1 MLDYR
6 FPTALQMVLSVAMAE
21 QLGERS
27 TSAILAYGLEAN
39 PSFIRKLMV
48 PLTRDGIIVSTL
60 GRNGSIHLGRPPE
73 EITLRD
79 IYLSVIEDKKLWAS
93 RPDVPARCVVSAN
106 ACWYFKSISEEAEQA
121 SLAVLAR
128 HTVASALE
136 AVKNADS
143 SGSDPLPDL
152 IAQYQQA
159 SSLCTCCK
167 KSRLHSESGFLL
179 SAMPLRGQHFPF
191 HFAARDEFTQRHV
204 KHRRQEQTKQRHPQ
218 HTGEHGDPGDAAH
231 FCACAVA
238 EDQRNGPGNKGDG
251 GHHNRA

>member
-21 QLGERS
+21 QMGERS

-60 GRNGSIHLGRPPE
+60 GRNGSIHLGRPADK
-73 EITLRD
+73 ITLRD

-106 ACWYFKSISEEAEQA
+106 ACWYFKSVAEQA
-121 SLAVLAR
+121 SLNVLAR

-136 AVKNADS
+136 AVKNADT
-143 SGSDPLPDL
+143 SGCDPVPEM
-152 IAQYQQA
+152 IARF
-159 SSLCTCCK
+159 K
-167 KSRLHSESGFLL
+167 K
-179 SAMPLRGQHFPF
+179 
-191 HFAARDEFTQRHV
+191 
-204 KHRRQEQTKQRHPQ
+204 
-218 HTGEHGDPGDAAH
+218 AH
-231 FCACAVA
+231 
-238 EDQRNGPGNKGDG
+238 
-251 GHHNRA
+251 

>member
-21 QLGERS
+21 QMGERS

-60 GRNGSIHLGRPPE
+60 GRNGSIHLGRPADK
-73 EITLRD
+73 ITPLRD

-106 ACWYFKSISEEAEQA
+106 ACWYFKSVADEAEQA
-121 SLAVLAR
+121 SLNVLAR

-136 AVKNADS
+136 AVKNADT
-143 SGSDPLPDL
+143 SGCDPVPEM
-152 IAQYQQA
+152 IARF
-159 SSLCTCCK
+159 K
-167 KSRLHSESGFLL
+167 K
-179 SAMPLRGQHFPF
+179 
-191 HFAARDEFTQRHV
+191 
-204 KHRRQEQTKQRHPQ
+204 
-218 HTGEHGDPGDAAH
+218 AH
-231 FCACAVA
+231 
-238 EDQRNGPGNKGDG
+238 
-251 GHHNRA
+251 

>member
-21 QLGERS
+21 QMGERS

-60 GRNGSIHLGRPPE
+60 GRNGSIHLGRPA
-73 EITLRD
+73 ITLRD

-106 ACWYFKSISEEAEQA
+106 ACWYFKSVADEAEQA
-121 SLAVLAR
+121 SLNVLAR

-136 AVKNADS
+136 AVKNADT
-143 SGSDPLPDL
+143 SGCDPVPEM
-152 IAQYQQA
+152 IARF
-159 SSLCTCCK
+159 K
-167 KSRLHSESGFLL
+167 K
-179 SAMPLRGQHFPF
+179 
-191 HFAARDEFTQRHV
+191 
-204 KHRRQEQTKQRHPQ
+204 
-218 HTGEHGDPGDAAH
+218 AH
-231 FCACAVA
+231 
-238 EDQRNGPGNKGDG
+238 
-251 GHHNRA
+251 

>member
-21 QLGERS
+21 QSGERS

-48 PLTRDGIIVSTL
+48 PLA
-60 GRNGSIHLGRPPE
+60 RNGSIHLGRPAE

-79 IYLSVIEDKKLWAS
+79 IYLSVTEDKKLWAS

-106 ACWYFKSISEEAEQA
+106 ACWYFKSIADEAEQA

-136 AVKNADS
+136 EVKKADT
-143 SGSDPLPDL
+143 SGCDPVPE
-152 IAQYQQA
+152 
-159 SSLCTCCK
+159 LCTQHK
-167 KSRLHSESGFLL
+167 K
-179 SAMPLRGQHFPF
+179 AP
-191 HFAARDEFTQRHV
+191 
-204 KHRRQEQTKQRHPQ
+204 
-218 HTGEHGDPGDAAH
+218 
-231 FCACAVA
+231 
-238 EDQRNGPGNKGDG
+238 
-251 GHHNRA
+251 

>member
-21 QLGERS
+21 QMGERS

-60 GRNGSIHLGRPPE
+60 GRNGSIHLGRPADKDK
-73 EITLRD
+73 ITLRD

-106 ACWYFKSISEEAEQA
+106 ACWYFKSVADEAEQA
-121 SLAVLAR
+121 SLNVLAR

-136 AVKNADS
+136 AVKNADT
-143 SGSDPLPDL
+143 SGCDPVPEM
-152 IAQYQQA
+152 IARF
-159 SSLCTCCK
+159 K
-167 KSRLHSESGFLL
+167 K
-179 SAMPLRGQHFPF
+179 
-191 HFAARDEFTQRHV
+191 
-204 KHRRQEQTKQRHPQ
+204 
-218 HTGEHGDPGDAAH
+218 AH
-231 FCACAVA
+231 
-238 EDQRNGPGNKGDG
+238 
-251 GHHNRA
+251 

>member
-60 GRNGSIHLGRPPE
+60 GRNGSIHLGRPADQ
-73 EITLRD
+73 ITLRD

-93 RPDVPARCVVSAN
+93 RPDVPARCVISAN
-106 ACWYFKSISEEAEQA
+106 ACWYADEAEQA

-136 AVKNADS
+136 EVKKADT
-143 SGSDPLPDL
+143 SGCDPLPEL
-152 IAQYQQA
+152 
-159 SSLCTCCK
+159 T
-167 KSRLHSESGFLL
+167 
-179 SAMPLRGQHFPF
+179 
-191 HFAARDEFTQRHV
+191 ARYKE
-204 KHRRQEQTKQRHPQ
+204 
-218 HTGEHGDPGDAAH
+218 AH
-231 FCACAVA
+231 
-238 EDQRNGPGNKGDG
+238 
-251 GHHNRA
+251 

>member
-21 QLGERS
+21 QVGERS

-60 GRNGSIHLGRPPE
+60 GRNGSIHLLGRPAE

-106 ACWYFKSISEEAEQA
+106 ACWYFKSIAEEAEQA
-121 SLAVLAR
+121 SLQVLAR

-136 AVKNADS
+136 KVKKADT
-143 SGSDPLPDL
+143 SGWDPVPDL
-152 IAQYQQA
+152 IAQY
-159 SSLCTCCK
+159 K
-167 KSRLHSESGFLL
+167 KTS
-179 SAMPLRGQHFPF
+179 
-191 HFAARDEFTQRHV
+191 
-204 KHRRQEQTKQRHPQ
+204 
-218 HTGEHGDPGDAAH
+218 
-231 FCACAVA
+231 
-238 EDQRNGPGNKGDG
+238 
-251 GHHNRA
+251 

>member
-73 EITLRD
+73 QITLRD

-93 RPDVPARCVVSAN
+93 PRCVVSAN
-106 ACWYFKSISEEAEQA
+106 TCWYFKSIAEEAEQA
-121 SLAVLAR
+121 SLAVLAG

-136 AVKNADS
+136 ELKKADT
-143 SGSDPLPDL
+143 SGCDPVPEL
-152 IAQYQQA
+152 IAQY
-159 SSLCTCCK
+159 K
-167 KSRLHSESGFLL
+167 K
-179 SAMPLRGQHFPF
+179 
-191 HFAARDEFTQRHV
+191 
-204 KHRRQEQTKQRHPQ
+204 
-218 HTGEHGDPGDAAH
+218 AH
-231 FCACAVA
+231 
-238 EDQRNGPGNKGDG
+238 
-251 GHHNRA
+251 